1 MLLKGATIGRQ
12 RFEVGHLLF
21 ADDSILF
28 CEALVAAAN
37 TLQQILITFG
47 NAYGQRVSFEKSL
60 IFYSGNVS
68 DELQEVIASLL
79 RVRVSTNPEKYM
91 RVLYCEDW
99 VSPATRSSLMLR
111 VLHAHGVHHNVPIGE
126 LSWKEWAV
134 KTSHSWYSAQKSVD
148 DLRPLR
154 SHVNWRAPSADMV
167 KCNFD
172 VASCSTPH
180 WFVADPFQ
188 AEALACLVAVKFAQD
203 LGFTRVI
210 VEGDS
215 LTVIVKCRSKL
226 IDVSLISL
234 VVVDIKDASKFF
246 ESINFSFVHREANEV
261 AHTLAQEGKSF
272 NSPMY

>member
-1 MLLKGATIGRQ
+1 MSPSFSLQLSKFYFELWAITLPAKVKITMWRIVNNFMPTFDNLRGRRLIVVNRCPICKSSVETIEHAMRD
-12 RFEVGHLLF
+12 F
-21 ADDSILF
+21 S
-28 CEALVAAAN
+28 N
-37 TLQQILITFG
+37 TL
-47 NAYGQRVSFEKSL
+47 SFVL
-60 IFYSGNVS
+60 AF
-68 DELQEVIASLL
+68 L
-79 RVRVSTNPEKYM
+79 RENEMFTPQ
-91 RVLYCEDW
+91 
-99 VSPATRSSLMLR
+99 A
-111 VLHAHGVHHNVPIGE
+111 
-126 LSWKEWAV
+126 
-134 KTSHSWYSAQKSVD
+134 

>member
-1 MLLKGATIGRQ
+1 MPTFDNLRGRRLIVVNRCPICKSSVETIEHAMR
-12 RFEVGHLLF
+12 
-21 ADDSILF
+21 DS
-28 CEALVAAAN
+28 VVPSVSN
-37 TLQQILITFG
+37 TL
-47 NAYGQRVSFEKSL
+47 SFVL
-60 IFYSGNVS
+60 AF
-68 DELQEVIASLL
+68 L
-79 RVRVSTNPEKYM
+79 RENEMFTPQ
-91 RVLYCEDW
+91 
-99 VSPATRSSLMLR
+99 A
-111 VLHAHGVHHNVPIGE
+111 
-126 LSWKEWAV
+126 
-134 KTSHSWYSAQKSVD
+134 

-172 VASCSTPH
+172 VAY
-180 WFVADPFQ
+180 PFQ